1 MGPSPNCG
9 GASLLGLGDPDV
21 RDKEPIQPNAGRL
34 ACCCRTPNRNRRQ
47 KDHAWSSHYSAP
59 ISCEHPVELEGTD
72 GMWESVYRAKKEFEK
87 RLVAEHGT
95 GQTNGSVVALGNGSI
110 GGARTEREVRR

>member
-9 GASLLGLGDPDV
+9 GASLLGLGDLDV

-34 ACCCRTPNRNRRQ
+34 ACCCRTPNRH
-47 KDHAWSSHYSAP
+47 KDRAWSAHYTAP
-59 ISCEHPVELEGTD
+59 KSCEHPVELEGTD
-72 GMWESVYRAKKEFEK
+72 GMRESVYRAKKEFEK

-95 GQTNGSVVALGNGSI
+95 GQTSGSVVALGNGSI
-110 GGARTEREVRR
+110 GGARTEREVHR